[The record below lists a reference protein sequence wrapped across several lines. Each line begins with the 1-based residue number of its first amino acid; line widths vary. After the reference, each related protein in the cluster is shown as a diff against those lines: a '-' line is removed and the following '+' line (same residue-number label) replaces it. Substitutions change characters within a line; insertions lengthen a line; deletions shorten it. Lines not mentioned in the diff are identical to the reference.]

1 MNNAE
6 YKERVKLLLELLP
19 KVVEIDDFAVH
30 GGTAI
35 NLFVLDLPRYS
46 IDIDLTY
53 IPVQPREETFL
64 KLRKNLTLLKQSI
77 KKHIPKIVIE
87 EKPNKLLCTY
97 NGILVKIE
105 ANGTKRGLI
114 EPPIVM
120 PLCKLAQMEFKTFC
134 EAKLVSISQLY
145 GGKITAALD
154 RQHPRDL
161 FDIKLMFNFI
171 NDFEQVKKGFFYC
184 LLGGDRPIV
193 ESLAPNRTDQSETLE
208 KQFSGMTDIP
218 FSYEDYK
225 NTREKLIEFVNA
237 SLTQKDKDFL
247 IDFEAGN
254 SLSRHIE
261 YQEFLKFPSVQWKQ
275 LNIDKLKISNPMKHK
290 QGIERLTQWLAMN
303 NQMNLTNSEGD
314 TPNCALNALLK

>member
-19 KVVEIDDFAVH
+19 KVVEIDGFAIH

-46 IDIDLTY
+46 VDIDLTY
-53 IPVQPREETFL
+53 IPIQSREETFL
-64 KLRKNLTLLKQSI
+64 KLRKNLTILKQNI
-77 KKHIPKIVIE
+77 KKHIPKIIIE

-105 ANGTKRGLI
+105 VNATKRGLI
-114 EPPIVM
+114 EPSVVI

-134 EAKLVSISQLY
+134 EARIVSISQLY
-145 GGKITAALD
+145 GGKIMAALD

-161 FDIKLMFNFI
+161 FDTNLMFNFI
-171 NDFEQVKKGFFYC
+171 HDFEQVKKGFFYC

-193 ESLAPNRTDQSETLE
+193 ESLAPNRTDQSETLV
-208 KQFSGMTDIP
+208 KQFSGMTDVP
-218 FSYEDYK
+218 FSYEDYE
-225 NTREKLIEFVNA
+225 NTRERLIEFINA
-237 SLTQKDKDFL
+237 NLTRRDKDFL

-254 SLSRHIE
+254 PLSGYVE

-275 LNIDKLKISNPMKHK
+275 LNIDKLKADNPMKHE
-290 QGIERLTQWLAMN
+290 QGVEKLIQSFILT
-303 NQMNLTNSEGD
+303 
-314 TPNCALNALLK
+314 